1 MDKLRE
7 ILKQLTS
14 DGDRRAVLDEVKPAL
29 SSLSRKDSE
38 DGLKDIDLAPLFD
51 CLHSSDLAL
60 VETAS
65 DVLQYLLTL
74 QDQAP
79 VIDT

>member
-14 DGDRRAVLDEVKPAL
+14 DGDRRAVLDEIKPAL
-29 SSLSRKDSE
+29 SSLSRKDTE

-51 CLHSSDLAL
+51 CLHSSDSAL
-60 VETAS
+60 IDTAS
-65 DVLQYLLTL
+65 DVLQYLLNL
-74 QDQAP
+74 QDPAL
-79 VIDT
+79 VIER